1 MFKVTQYVVAEK
13 AGVSANTVSRVINNK
28 PDVNPKTRKRILK
41 IINKLN
47 YTPNLLAKSLKTG
60 KTKTIGVIVSNLYN
74 PFFSQVLCGIDEI
87 LNGKEYSIIIC
98 NSNNDYNR
106 EEKAIVTLIQK
117 RVDGIL
123 ITPVGEKSLDIA
135 YMQKTKVPFVLIMSH
150 FKTTNTDYV
159 GFNDKIG
166 SFQATQHLISRGHRK
181 ILYLGGPSY
190 FSLAKERLYG
200 HKKALVTHGIKVDQK
215 LLKEIVNP
223 NMEEGYKIVKK
234 ILSKEF
240 DFTAITT
247 FNDYIAIGTLKAIL
261 ERNLKVPE
269 DIAIIGYDDI
279 EFASLS
285 VVPLTTIQLP
295 KYLLGRKAAELLLTK
310 MTERKRKYQRIFLEP
325 NLIIRSST

>member
-1 MFKVTQYVVAEK
+1 MFKVTQYVIAEK

-47 YTPNLLAKSLKTG
+47 YTPNLLAKSLKSG

-74 PFFSQVLCGIDEI
+74 PFFNQVLCGIDEI
-87 LNGKEYSIIIC
+87 LNGKEYNIIIC
-98 NSNNDYNR
+98 NSNNNYNR

-123 ITPVGEKSLDIA
+123 ITPVGKKSLDIV
-135 YMQKTKVPFVLIMSH
+135 YIQKTKIPFVLVMSH

-181 ILYLGGPSY
+181 ILYLGGPSF
-190 FSLAKERLYG
+190 FSLAQERLYG
-200 HKKALVTHGIKVDQK
+200 HKKALVTYGIKVDQK

-240 DFTAITT
+240 DFTAIAT
-247 FNDYIAIGTLKAIL
+247 FNDYIAMGALKAIL
-261 ERNLKVPE
+261 ERNLKVPD
-269 DIAIIGYDDI
+269 DIAIVGYDDI
-279 EFASLS
+279 EFVSLS
-285 VVPLTTIQLP
+285 IVPLTTIQLP

-310 MTERKRKYQRIFLEP
+310 MTGRKRKYQSIFLEP
-325 NLIIRSST
+325 NLIVRNST